1 MSLFVLDTDLLT
13 LYYRGDP
20 LVVQRVDARP
30 PTELAISILTVD
42 EQLTGWYTLTRQGR
56 RPEEIAR
63 A

>member
-1 MSLFVLDTDLLT
+1 MSLFVLDTDLLS
-13 LYYRGDP
+13 LYYRDDP
-20 LVVQRVDARP
+20 IVVQRVDARP

-42 EQLTGWYTLTRQGR
+42 EQLTGWYTLTRQAR